1 MPKPTPDQLVK
12 INQFT
17 QVPLEEDRV
26 YVFKDMMIDDQET
39 SYHSIIHENLLT
51 KFMEDARKGVALLTN
66 HNNRQL
72 PVGRSFDAELHIE
85 STEDGRPVRSLYG
98 HFYIDLGRNTQGGM
112 TTDDIARGIDAGTI
126 FDTSIGF
133 SAKRW
138 DCSICDNDIRDYMK
152 CPHIP
157 GKKYAVTRD
166 GVDVVETCRVIVGR
180 DGQGDLLENSLVYAG
195 ACNRASITRGNF
207 SVESASDME
216 NRSKLHLVEN
226 FKDIPLDATI
236 YQYYTA
242 DGSVLFTDTS
252 ERTNGSKELQ
262 RRSEQ
267 EVELKELLAVLS
279 ELGIASDSAE
289 ALKAELQK
297 LVDAQS
303 ALQAKEAELAEKTE
317 ELSKANEKASDL
329 EARLSAKDEQI
340 AALEQAN
347 QELSEKAQVA
357 ETYRQELIT
366 KTVEMGVRL
375 MGNSF
380 NAELFTKFL
389 GTLSLD
395 EIKAQFDSFEQQ
407 VNEKFAGA
415 RLSQPKAPKRDQ
427 EEELYREDFESEEE
441 FGNYIAAKAEAY
453 VKENPGTSLAQATKM
468 MMKKYSKKES
478 E

>member
-1 MPKPTPDQLVK
+1 
-12 INQFT
+12 
-17 QVPLEEDRV
+17 
-26 YVFKDMMIDDQET
+26 
-39 SYHSIIHENLLT
+39 
-51 KFMEDARKGVALLTN
+51 
-66 HNNRQL
+66 
-72 PVGRSFDAELHIE
+72 
-85 STEDGRPVRSLYG
+85 
-98 HFYIDLGRNTQGGM
+98 
-112 TTDDIARGIDAGTI
+112 
-126 FDTSIGF
+126 
-133 SAKRW
+133 
-138 DCSICDNDIRDYMK
+138 
-152 CPHIP
+152 
-157 GKKYAVTRD
+157 
-166 GVDVVETCRVIVGR
+166 
-180 DGQGDLLENSLVYAG
+180 
-195 ACNRASITRGNF
+195 
-207 SVESASDME
+207 
-216 NRSKLHLVEN
+216 
-226 FKDIPLDATI
+226 LDATI